1 MNIISVNVGR
11 PREIRTEGERVL
23 TSIFKAPV
31 AGRVRVRTLNLDGDQ
46 QSDLTVHGG
55 LNKAVY
61 LYPSEHYA
69 YWQRQLPEVS
79 FPWGAF
85 GENLTLEG
93 LLEDDVRVG
102 DHLRIG
108 TAEFVVTQPRQPCYK
123 LGIRFDRPDMVKR
136 FYQSGRNGFYVS
148 VFQEGELGAGDAI
161 ELHPAAGE
169 RPTIAEVL
177 TELKRAQGTL

>member
-1 MNIISVNVGR
+1 MRIVSVNVGR
-11 PREIRTEGERVL
+11 PQEIRPGGQLVR

-31 AGRVRVRTLNLDGDQ
+31 DGRVRVRTLNIDGDE

-55 LNKAVY
+55 PDKAVY

-69 YWQRQLPEVS
+69 YWQAQLPDLS

-85 GENLTLEG
+85 GENLTIEG
-93 LLEDDVRVG
+93 LLEDEVCVG

-108 TAEFVVTQPRQPCYK
+108 TAEFVVTQPRMPCYK
-123 LGIRFDRPDMVKR
+123 LSVRFDRKDMVKR
-136 FYQSGRNGFYVS
+136 FYRSGRNGFYVS
-148 VFQEGELGAGDAI
+148 VFQEGDIGVGDVV

-169 RPTIAEVL
+169 RLSIASVVN
-177 TELKRAQGTL
+177 ELKRAQGTL

>member
-1 MNIISVNVGR
+1 MKIISVNVGR
-11 PREIRTEGERVL
+11 PQEVRAAGTPVR
-23 TSIFKAPV
+23 TSIFKQAV
-31 AGRVRVRTLNLDGDQ
+31 SGRVGVRTLNLDGDE

-55 LNKAVY
+55 PDKAVY

-69 YWQRQLPEVS
+69 YWQQQLPALS

-85 GENLTLEG
+85 GENLTLDG

-108 TAEFVVTQPRQPCYK
+108 TAEFVVTQPRMPCYK

-136 FYQSGRNGFYVS
+136 FYRSGRSGFYVS
-148 VFQEGELGAGDAI
+148 VFREGEVGAGDEV
-161 ELHPAAGE
+161 ELHPAAGD
-169 RPTIAEVL
+169 RPSIAVVVN
-177 TELKRAQGTL
+177 ELRRAQGTL